1 MNVIDVIDNTYSDVK
16 SVSSKAELV
25 CNRINKISEKLAQKI
40 ENADE
45 LVVCGEELENDA
57 GDVLS
62 EVKSL
67 PVRDD
72 TEYHFNIN
80 LLPQILNL
88 ENMMGDVR
96 YIRETLKE
104 NADLGRKLLKM
115 MAQELEFEPDA
126 ELLASYSQLSMTITD
141 NMKLF
146 LQCYKDISNILL
158 NISKLT
164 KQDAPN
170 TVINNVTIEND
181 KNTKIQST
189 AELIKQLS
197 QLKN

>member
-1 MNVIDVIDNTYSDVK
+1 MEQFEKLSNK
-16 SVSSKAELV
+16 SVSIATKM
-25 CNRINKISEKLAQKI
+25 NKISECFAQKVQ
-40 ENADE
+40 NAEDLIVYGDE
-45 LVVCGEELENDA
+45 LETEAE
-57 GDVLS
+57 DVIA

-67 PVRDD
+67 PVNDK
-72 TEYHFNIN
+72 EYHFNIN

-88 ENMMGDVR
+88 ENMMSDVKF
-96 YIRETLKE
+96 IRETLRE
-104 NADLGRKLLKM
+104 SADYGRHLLKQM
-115 MAQELEFEPDA
+115 SQELEFEPDA
-126 ELLASYSQLSMTITD
+126 ELLSSYSQLSATITE

-170 TVINNVTIEND
+170 TVINNVTIESE
-181 KNTKIQST
+181 KTKVQST

>member
-1 MNVIDVIDNTYSDVK
+1 MDTDNVLENIGSTRTDIDNIRNRVNRISEKFADKVRNAEELIVCGEDLESTADDVLSDVK
-16 SVSSKAELV
+16 K
-25 CNRINKISEKLAQKI
+25 
-40 ENADE
+40 
-45 LVVCGEELENDA
+45 
-57 GDVLS
+57 
-62 EVKSL
+62 L
-67 PVRDD
+67 PVSDN

-88 ENMMGDVR
+88 ENMMSDVR

-104 NADLGRKLLKM
+104 NADLGRRLLKM

-146 LQCYKDISNILL
+146 LQCYKDISNILM

-164 KQDAPN
+164 KQEAPN

-181 KNTKIQST
+181 RVKIQNT

-197 QLKN
+197 RLKN

>member
-1 MNVIDVIDNTYSDVK
+1 MDTDNVLENIGSTRTDIDNIRNRVNRISEKFADKVRNAEELIVCGEDLESTANDVLSDVK
-16 SVSSKAELV
+16 K
-25 CNRINKISEKLAQKI
+25 
-40 ENADE
+40 
-45 LVVCGEELENDA
+45 
-57 GDVLS
+57 
-62 EVKSL
+62 L
-67 PVRDD
+67 PVSDN

-88 ENMMGDVR
+88 ENMMSDVR

-104 NADLGRKLLKM
+104 NADLGRRLLKM

-146 LQCYKDISNILL
+146 LQCYKDISNILM

-164 KQDAPN
+164 KQEAPN

-181 KNTKIQST
+181 RVKIQNT

-197 QLKN
+197 RLKN

>member
-1 MNVIDVIDNTYSDVK
+1 MDTDNVLENIGSTRTDIDNIRNRVNRISEKFADKVRNAEELIVRGEDLESTADDVLSDVK
-16 SVSSKAELV
+16 K
-25 CNRINKISEKLAQKI
+25 
-40 ENADE
+40 
-45 LVVCGEELENDA
+45 
-57 GDVLS
+57 
-62 EVKSL
+62 L
-67 PVRDD
+67 PVSDN

-88 ENMMGDVR
+88 ENMMSDVR

-104 NADLGRKLLKM
+104 NADLGRRLLKM

-146 LQCYKDISNILL
+146 LQCYKDISNILM

-164 KQDAPN
+164 KQEAPN

-181 KNTKIQST
+181 RVKIQNT

-197 QLKN
+197 RLKN

>member
-1 MNVIDVIDNTYSDVK
+1 MEECTELDALNK
-16 SVSSKAELV
+16 LSSKTTSITA
-25 CNRINKISEKLAQKI
+25 RMNKISESFAQKVR
-40 ENADE
+40 NAED
-45 LVVCGEELENDA
+45 LIVCGEDLECEA
-57 GDVLS
+57 EEVLA

-67 PVRDD
+67 PTSDD
-72 TEYHFNIN
+72 KEYHFNIN

-88 ENMMGDVR
+88 ENMMCDVK

-104 NADLGRKLLKM
+104 NADIGRRLLKM

-126 ELLASYSQLSMTITD
+126 ELLASYSALSSTITD

-170 TVINNVTIEND
+170 TVINNVTIESE
-181 KNTKIQST
+181 KKVQST